1 MGVISHPNQPILGHC
16 NIAEKENRDANYF
29 ERSWWHQ
36 SSTLGSDYP
45 LLDTNIGKRTTG
57 PQWDGVA
64 LVKTVL
70 CQKGGTLPLTLVGTR
85 HFAIFH
91 GTRGRG
97 LMPPPSRFAP
107 NWARG
112 LIKRKQ
118 RVSCHETKPLTP
130 EFKNLGQLLTL
141 EFRSMTQK
149 WRKGVFADNFVS
161 EQARA
166 AI

>member
-1 MGVISHPNQPILGHC
+1 MRWVRNSHWKSEVRVENCSPMGVISHPNQPILGHC

-112 LIKRKQ
+112 LIKKPACFLSRDEAVDT
-118 RVSCHETKPLTP
+118 RV
-130 EFKNLGQLLTL
+130 
-141 EFRSMTQK
+141 
-149 WRKGVFADNFVS
+149 
-161 EQARA
+161 
-166 AI
+166 